1 MGRRTRNSCLLDSRL
16 LRIPTWRSRSMSEWI
31 ARPRRVIC
39 DLSDRLRIVH
49 SLLRSMLKWIAR
61 PRRVMCDLC
70 GRLRNVHL
78 TLQWVA
84 RPRRV
89 MCDLSDRLRIAHLML
104 QWVARPRRV
113 MCDLSD
119 RLRIAHC
126 SCRLRHSGSCYP
138 RNLGGV
144 LRVGATDS
152 LSLGSRLRSAATRNL
167 GKPDD
172 LSSLTLGVG
181 HRSRK
186 LLVQ

>member
-61 PRRVMCDLC
+61 PRRVLCDLY
-70 GRLRNVHL
+70 GRLRDV
-78 TLQWVA
+78 
-84 RPRRV
+84 
-89 MCDLSDRLRIAHLML
+89 HLML

-113 MCDLSD
+113 ICDLSD

-126 SCRLRHSGSCYP
+126 SCRPRHSGSCCP

-186 LLVQ
+186 MLVQ